1 MRNSGEEV
9 SVIGILFLR
18 FAGDGRCEELREA
31 WHFEMGDH
39 APPEGWGR

>member
-1 MRNSGEEV
+1 MRNSGAEV

-18 FAGDGRCEELREA
+18 FAEDGRCEDLREA

-39 APPEGWGR
+39 APPAGWGS